1 MATADAFALDRAS
14 VREIDQDGHL
24 HIAESPISK
33 ATVNPYRGS
42 EIPDYDTLGLD
53 PNRVYMLLR
62 DPAELEK
69 AAASFEGKP
78 LLNLHRPQTA
88 EDHDK
93 GLTVGSVNSVR
104 WEAPYLMAAL
114 HVWDGDAIDGINSN
128 EQRQLS
134 SAYRYRP
141 DMTPGTFEGQKFD
154 GVMRDIA
161 GNHVALVNKG
171 RAGADVVVGD
181 SAILLNK
188 EETAMAAKRILS
200 PRAAVAKDILTK
212 HLKAKMAKDAD
223 LGSLVGL
230 LDSLEGA
237 PAGAPADPAAT
248 AIDADAGGQIRQ
260 LLQGLVS
267 PEVLEKV
274 VSLAAPAPA
283 DPVAPAPP
291 VPPTK
296 DAAPAQPGVAGPP
309 PALAKPDQ
317 NSPPA
322 VDGESDEGVSAEA
335 DGEGD
340 KDNVVKGALD
350 TVSKTAMDAA
360 IASAVK
366 AATAGTIARLNAIAE
381 AKEAVRPLIGS
392 IPVAMD
398 SAAAVFKLA
407 LDHFKSEGH
416 SVDLDGVP
424 EAAYGAVFRS
434 LAPMVQASA
443 SRPAPKA
450 STLASDSAAVAG
462 FKSRFP
468 NARLARA
475 I

>member
-1 MATADAFALDRAS
+1 
-14 VREIDQDGHL
+14 
-24 HIAESPISK
+24 
-33 ATVNPYRGS
+33 
-42 EIPDYDTLGLD
+42 
-53 PNRVYMLLR
+53 
-62 DPAELEK
+62 
-69 AAASFEGKP
+69 
-78 LLNLHRPQTA
+78 
-88 EDHDK
+88 
-93 GLTVGSVNSVR
+93 
-104 WEAPYLMAAL
+104 
-114 HVWDGDAIDGINSN
+114 
-128 EQRQLS
+128 
-134 SAYRYRP
+134 
-141 DMTPGTFEGQKFD
+141 
-154 GVMRDIA
+154 
-161 GNHVALVNKG
+161 
-171 RAGADVVVGD
+171 
-181 SAILLNK
+181 
-188 EETAMAAKRILS
+188 MAAKRILS

-274 VSLAAPAPA
+274 VSLAAPPADAPPAPA
-283 DPVAPAPP
+283 AEPP

-450 STLASDSAAVAG
+450 STLAADSAAVAG